1 MISYIIVS
9 YNTSEFTQNT
19 VETIIKN
26 CSDCEIIVVDNNSS
40 DNTVNDI
47 QNRFAEFIDSK
58 LFVIACGENNGFS
71 KGNNIGAE
79 RARGDYFVFINPD
92 TVVVSDIGAQLK
104 KIAETKYKNKKVILS
119 PQILNPD
126 YTEQHSMNSFPFAG
140 LKLFFKK
147 AIKQIN
153 LKSNKKYI

>member
-47 QNRFAEFIDSK
+47 RIYRQ
-58 LFVIACGENNGFS
+58 
-71 KGNNIGAE
+71 
-79 RARGDYFVFINPD
+79 
-92 TVVVSDIGAQLK
+92 
-104 KIAETKYKNKKVILS
+104 
-119 PQILNPD
+119 
-126 YTEQHSMNSFPFAG
+126 
-140 LKLFFKK
+140 
-147 AIKQIN
+147 
-153 LKSNKKYI
+153 

>member
-19 VETIIKN
+19 VETIIKS

-104 KIAETKYKNKKVILS
+104 KIAETK
-119 PQILNPD
+119 
-126 YTEQHSMNSFPFAG
+126 
-140 LKLFFKK
+140 
-147 AIKQIN
+147 
-153 LKSNKKYI
+153 

>member
-104 KIAETKYKNKKVILS
+104 TIAETKYKSYFIAADFKSRLYRAALYEFV
-119 PQILNPD
+119 
-126 YTEQHSMNSFPFAG
+126 PFCGIDA
-140 LKLFFKK
+140 LFQKGDK
-147 AIKQIN
+147 ANQ
-153 LKSNKKYI
+153 S